1 MGLYQIKSEEK
12 FMRAPFFI
20 SVLLALSLCRNAAHN
35 FMMTLPRIC
44 RTTARAGRAW
54 TCAPRILT
62 TMAGDLDLVLSK
74 GYAVFKYQICI

>member
-20 SVLLALSLCRNAAHN
+20 SVLLALSLCRNAGAQLYDDASAN
-35 FMMTLPRIC
+35 LPNNG
-44 RTTARAGRAW
+44 ARGPSMDVRA
-54 TCAPRILT
+54 ADLDND
-62 TMAGDLDLVLSK
+62 GDLDLVLSK